1 MYTDQDIANLVAR
14 VQQLEMQAA
23 TRQAS
28 GAPNIKMLSPNFLTR
43 AFAVWGHNFVAS
55 LLIGIALSCVM
66 TIIGLILGAAV
77 GATALD
83 WMNQLIGSMPK

>member
-23 TRQAS
+23 TRQTA
-28 GAPNIKMLSPNFLTR
+28 GLPNIKLLAPNFLTR

-55 LLIGIALSCVM
+55 LLISIAISCVM
-66 TIIGLILGAAV
+66 TIIGLILG
-77 GATALD
+77 T
-83 WMNQLIGSMPK
+83 SMFAWISQMINSIPK